1 MINENSP
8 ISDLIAALFK
18 KSDDLKKESID
29 KKEYW
34 RLEKAGELKSLA
46 WEIQRF
52 LADDE

>member
-18 KSDDLKKESID
+18 KSDDFKKESID

-34 RLEKAGELKSLA
+34 RLRKARELKQLA

-52 LADDE
+52 LADEK